1 MDVTGHFFDQQKT
14 TGAALVRQAEPK
26 LDGKHVVFGRV
37 IEGIDNLSKA
47 GSSRINGWVG
57 KSMGKTMVFYHEDQ
71 GSHRCPKFPLVG

>member
-37 IEGIDNLSKA
+37 IEGIDKLSKA
-47 GSSRINGWVG
+47 QSLDQRIGG
-57 KSMGKTMVFYHEDQ
+57 KIYRKPWFL
-71 GSHRCPKFPLVG
+71 P